1 MEGFWA
7 KSEIGKG
14 TSFIFTLPM
23 FKAEKKDL
31 HFRFILGREF
41 LRAQKAGVPLTLFL
55 IEVMNGK
62 DDEKNIFLGPLEEK
76 VKQCLWRNSD
86 ITMKREHEKT
96 LAAICEADL
105 KGAQVIQERIKE
117 KVLKPFEESFDP
129 PPVTKLGVATYPEE
143 ALSEKELFR
152 MAQERLRG
160 QKMNKKKILVVDDE
174 VDLVETLRFPLEM
187 EGFNVLVSYNG
198 EDALTQARKENPDL
212 ILLDLM
218 LPKLDGYKVCR
229 LLKFDERYKH
239 IPILML
245 TAKTQ
250 EKDKLLGKETGANE
264 YITKP
269 FDIDEL
275 MKKVKAYLNK

>member
-1 MEGFWA
+1 M
-7 KSEIGKG
+7 S
-14 TSFIFTLPM
+14 
-23 FKAEKKDL
+23 
-31 HFRFILGREF
+31 
-41 LRAQKAGVPLTLFL
+41 Q
-55 IEVMNGK
+55 
-62 DDEKNIFLGPLEEK
+62 
-76 VKQCLWRNSD
+76 
-86 ITMKREHEKT
+86 
-96 LAAICEADL
+96 
-105 KGAQVIQERIKE
+105 
-117 KVLKPFEESFDP
+117 
-129 PPVTKLGVATYPEE
+129 
-143 ALSEKELFR
+143 
-152 MAQERLRG
+152 
-160 QKMNKKKILVVDDE
+160 KKILVVDDE
-174 VDLVETLRFPLEM
+174 VDLVETIRFPLEM

-198 EDALTQARKENPDL
+198 EDALNQARKENPDL

-275 MKKVKAYLNK
+275 MKKVKVYLSK

>member
-1 MEGFWA
+1 M
-7 KSEIGKG
+7 
-14 TSFIFTLPM
+14 
-23 FKAEKKDL
+23 
-31 HFRFILGREF
+31 
-41 LRAQKAGVPLTLFL
+41 
-55 IEVMNGK
+55 
-62 DDEKNIFLGPLEEK
+62 
-76 VKQCLWRNSD
+76 
-86 ITMKREHEKT
+86 
-96 LAAICEADL
+96 
-105 KGAQVIQERIKE
+105 
-117 KVLKPFEESFDP
+117 
-129 PPVTKLGVATYPEE
+129 
-143 ALSEKELFR
+143 
-152 MAQERLRG
+152 G
-160 QKMNKKKILVVDDE
+160 QKKILVVDDE

-198 EDALTQARKENPDL
+198 EDALNQARKENPDL

-250 EKDKLLGKETGANE
+250 EKDKLLGKETGADE

-275 MKKVKAYLNK
+275 MKKIKGYLNK